1 MLVHIVA
8 IMPVIVA
15 ASSFAFLFNAARVAS
30 GNSRKHESANALI
43 QDKWKRCLMPV
54 IRKGAITPLTAN
66 AMEERTFLHG
76 GSTPASVLYLP
87 DFRGKG
93 PAVKKAQPSDR
104 RDAYLRER
112 NLFIQASKAGLDLAV
127 FPSLYDHDDDSN
139 TLTMSFIDDT
149 GGPPLQTV
157 AFKNNITAELH
168 HLALKHGIFHNDVK
182 WDNIKYD
189 RHRSRAVLFD
199 FDWATSGAPGFPY
212 YAQLHLPV
220 TVGTRREV
228 KSLCAVAGPA
238 DSHTKQDQ
246 PEEVWLYSLDDK
258 GTVLEHHR
266 DATQWTQRDLTKE
279 LRLPSIRACACA
291 LDDPPGSRVLYFV
304 DAHGALHELQLRPA
318 QDAPPPRPQCISRAQ
333 GWRMHAESE
342 VVSVAVPE
350 AGRAPARGIVLIDA
364 KGRLRLA
371 IKRAGEAGGRE
382 DAQWECDVLQPD
394 PPPSLAPGARIA
406 AGVVG
411 GRVTVFYCSGEKRP
425 ALCQATW
432 QGPGLWVT
440 CRVELGTCSLSDSP
454 VRPRSLSAIFNDEA
468 SIAYVSCD
476 AGKLWEVK
484 VLPSPGGRQGRA
496 CCLTDDDYRER
507 RLRRVADG
515 PVVAGQ
521 LPRSRAEGG
530 GLAGREVV
538 VVRGDGDDAG
548 KFLHRFFLGGDGC
561 GALEGRG
568 IKTWQMQYLNMAD
581 EGFRSPA
588 LASDRVGGPAI
599 CLLATAGG
607 THHVFYAAA
616 GGVIV
621 EL

>member
-112 NLFIQASKAGLDLAV
+112 NLFMQASKAGLDLAV

-199 FDWATSGAPGFPY
+199 FDWATCGAPGFPY

-220 TVGTRREV
+220 MVGTRHKV
-228 KSLCAVAGPA
+228 KSFCAVAGPA

-258 GTVLEHHR
+258 GTVLEHHC
-266 DATQWTQRDLTKE
+266 DATRWTQRDLTKE
-279 LRLPSIRACACA
+279 LRLPSIQRARAPWTTPQGHGSSTLSMPTA
-291 LDDPPGSRVLYFV
+291 LFTSFNS
-304 DAHGALHELQLRPA
+304 A
-318 QDAPPPRPQCISRAQ
+318 QPRTRPRP
-333 GWRMHAESE
+333 
-342 VVSVAVPE
+342 
-350 AGRAPARGIVLIDA
+350 GRNAFRV
-364 KGRLRLA
+364 R
-371 IKRAGEAGGRE
+371 RAGG
-382 DAQWECDVLQPD
+382 C
-394 PPPSLAPGARIA
+394 
-406 AGVVG
+406 
-411 GRVTVFYCSGEKRP
+411 T
-425 ALCQATW
+425 
-432 QGPGLWVT
+432 
-440 CRVELGTCSLSDSP
+440 
-454 VRPRSLSAIFNDEA
+454 RSQR
-468 SIAYVSCD
+468 
-476 AGKLWEVK
+476 W
-484 VLPSPGGRQGRA
+484 
-496 CCLTDDDYRER
+496 
-507 RLRRVADG
+507 
-515 PVVAGQ
+515 
-521 LPRSRAEGG
+521 
-530 GLAGREVV
+530 
-538 VVRGDGDDAG
+538 
-548 KFLHRFFLGGDGC
+548 
-561 GALEGRG
+561 
-568 IKTWQMQYLNMAD
+568 
-581 EGFRSPA
+581 
-588 LASDRVGGPAI
+588 
-599 CLLATAGG
+599 
-607 THHVFYAAA
+607 
-616 GGVIV
+616 
-621 EL
+621 